1 MLSRRDV
8 QPESCGLEP
17 SHHQHQQQIQNV
29 EIDPWTRIQRFFKMP
44 SQTELNELNINHGW
58 PVMVLLPLA
67 GAAKIFH
74 WNPTIVLVVNIVA
87 IIFLSEAISIS
98 SDELAARLGEL
109 QGALLSA
116 TLGNTVELTAGILA
130 LVHGEILFAQ
140 SVMVGSILSDILLVF
155 GCCLVTAS
163 YNKDVLE
170 FNSALAKTLSSLM
183 MITAVTMLLPTALY
197 STFPASEIDDK
208 VLSFSRGTSLVLLV
222 LYGGYL
228 YFYLGTHKHLFISNE
243 SEISDDENNG
253 DSLSPASRASLASSI
268 IRLTT
273 AVAAT
278 VFCTELLL
286 ESVDDMAQTLSV
298 SEAFIA
304 IVFIPIASNSTE
316 GVSVVAASRTGDTD
330 SAIRV
335 IIDSL
340 LQIGLFVIPFLVMI
354 GWCIAEPMTLF
365 FDSFQTVAM
374 FLAIL
379 VVNHLL
385 RDGQYAYIHGAM
397 LLALYSSLVVAF
409 YGR

>member
-1 MLSRRDV
+1 MLSRRDR
-8 QPESCGLEP
+8 QPESCGPES
-17 SHHQHQQQIQNV
+17 SHHYQQEIHG
-29 EIDPWTRIQRFFKMP
+29 EDIDPWTRIQSFFKMP
-44 SQTELNELNINHGW
+44 SQTGLKELNINHGW

-67 GAAKIFH
+67 GLAKIFH

-87 IIFLSEAISIS
+87 IIFLSESISIS
-98 SDELAARLGEL
+98 SDELAAHLGEL

-116 TLGNTVELTAGILA
+116 TFGNTVELTAGILA
-130 LVHGEILFAQ
+130 LVHGEIPFAQ

-163 YNKDVLE
+163 YNKEVLE

-197 STFPASEIDDK
+197 STFPVSEIDDR
-208 VLSFSRGTSLVLLV
+208 VLSFSRGTSSVLLT

-228 YFYLGTHKHLFISNE
+228 YFYLGTHKHLFLSNE
-243 SEISDDENNG
+243 SEAGDDENNA
-253 DSLSPASRASLASSI
+253 DASSTPSKGSLASSI

-286 ESVDDMAQTLSV
+286 ESVEDMALTLGV
-298 SEAFIA
+298 SEVFIA

-316 GVSVVAASRTGDTD
+316 GVTVIAASRTGDTD

-340 LQIGLFVIPFLVMI
+340 LQIGLFVIPFLVII

-397 LLALYSSLVVAF
+397 LLALYSSLVVAL
-409 YGR
+409 YAR